1 MRLCSV
7 AFIVKCLCDLGSW
20 VQPKTVKVEVIVHE
34 DEHASGHLAMIKY
47 MYLKPWKIKVV
58 RHRFCHGSGA
68 GIWCRLPFCICERQ
82 GLPRAICRGDHP
94 GTPEFGH
101 QTGVGQGLQLASRYL
116 CNLVVLLAVIFDWYM
131 MSGTGDGSGQ
141 LGATDMAQIAAML
154 QQIAQEQGNQ
164 RQRLDDLGQA
174 AQGTGAAVHVT
185 QQVTEQVVAEV
196 VQQVQS
202 GFAREQ
208 QQQQD
213 QLTQMIQAHQATQ
226 TQLQHMV
233 ASLADMQNRVGQVFA
248 SASAGAGSAQGRAA
262 SGDSRG
268 SPTAQADGT
277 AGQGT
282 VPPAPP
288 FSGPVGGGPRVYNIG
303 GGSTGASMSP
313 AVAYAIQQGAV
324 DGRSLGKP
332 ALFNPQD
339 SKVSFQDWTD
349 SVITLCDSSM
359 PGVYE
364 VLEDIVHK
372 QPKVN
377 MDLNSIK
384 TLYEHMDQLL
394 LEYANTDVY
403 AILSTY
409 TSGEARSLVRQARRP
424 NGFEAFRLLQVRFNP
439 VTIGRQ
445 RAQLIKITNPQEGI
459 SLDKLAAEIVAWE
472 NKIVDYENRPGA
484 ERVSDAMQMAALVHM
499 SPHKLREH
507 LQLLTQCWALRNV
520 HRAQGGGVL
529 IFGSGGAGCT
539 SSHGHRIC
547 RCGERRRMLFVW
559 RSAFDE
565 GQGPRQERWRRQRQG
580 RQRSWQKVEIQRRWK
595 KLWQIQRCWEKGE
608 RCGLPQ
614 LWETGAF
621 QGSVLVKAQRFEC
634 GGAEARPPSFS
645 VTVSICQSSCRRV
658 PTYDNCSTDFDSSHI
673 TCVSGI
679 SSQCRHRISAS
690 EWQPGADGQFG
701 GQTFVCAFSVVVQSG
716 QLGDYRDICLW

>member
-1 MRLCSV
+1 MV
-7 AFIVKCLCDLGSW
+7 A
-20 VQPKTVKVEVIVHE
+20 E
-34 DEHASGHLAMIKY
+34 LA
-47 MYLKPWKIKVV
+47 
-58 RHRFCHGSGA
+58 SGA
-68 GIWCRLPFCICERQ
+68 GSRSASARGKAFLREQSAEVIILGHRNLGIKQVSARVCSWQAGIF
-82 GLPRAICRGDHP
+82 AI
-94 GTPEFGH
+94 
-101 QTGVGQGLQLASRYL
+101 
-116 CNLVVLLAVIFDWYM
+116 LVVLLAVKFDWYM

-141 LGATDMAQIAAML
+141 LGAPDMAQIAAML

-174 AQGTGAAVHVT
+174 VLGTGAAVHVT

-226 TQLQHMV
+226 TQLQHMG
-233 ASLADMQNRVGQVFA
+233 ASLADMQNRVGQAFA

-277 AGQGT
+277 AGQVT

-332 ALFNPQD
+332 AIFNPQD

-372 QPKVN
+372 QPKVS

-394 LEYANTDVY
+394 LEYANTNVY

-472 NKIVDYENRPGA
+472 NRIVDYESRPGA
-484 ERVSDAMQMAALVHM
+484 ERVSDAMKMAALVHM

-507 LQLLTQCWALRNV
+507 LQLN
-520 HRAQGGGVL
+520 
-529 IFGSGGAGCT
+529 AG
-539 SSHGHRIC
+539 R
-547 RCGERRRMLFVW
+547 
-559 RSAFDE
+559 
-565 GQGPRQERWRRQRQG
+565 
-580 RQRSWQKVEIQRRWK
+580 
-595 KLWQIQRCWEKGE
+595 
-608 RCGLPQ
+608 
-614 LWETGAF
+614 
-621 QGSVLVKAQRFEC
+621 
-634 GGAEARPPSFS
+634 
-645 VTVSICQSSCRRV
+645 
-658 PTYDNCSTDFDSSHI
+658 
-673 TCVSGI
+673 
-679 SSQCRHRISAS
+679 
-690 EWQPGADGQFG
+690 
-701 GQTFVCAFSVVVQSG
+701 
-716 QLGDYRDICLW
+716 